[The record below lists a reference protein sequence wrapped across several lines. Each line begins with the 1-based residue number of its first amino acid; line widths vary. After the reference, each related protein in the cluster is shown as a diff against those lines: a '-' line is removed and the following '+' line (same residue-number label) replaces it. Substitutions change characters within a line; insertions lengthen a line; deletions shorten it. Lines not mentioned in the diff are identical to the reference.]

1 LKTSGKLKLLP
12 EKRIQM
18 IKNKI
23 ITDIKGA
30 LDSVELKLAK
40 DDVAIEI
47 PNNVEHGDFSTNV
60 ALLNAK
66 FNNLKPREMA
76 EKIVGILAKKRDY
89 KSVEIAGPGFINFKL
104 SKSLYTKFLESIL
117 QGGMNYGRSD
127 YGKGKKIILEF
138 VSANPTGP
146 LNIVSARAAAY
157 GDSLYRI
164 MKFSGFEP
172 FREFY
177 VNDAGNQ
184 VDILAESLE
193 LRYRELHGEHIEE
206 FPPEAYHG
214 EYIKDL
220 AVLLNSVEGTKLF
233 HISEKDR
240 LKKMKNFAL
249 EQIHM
254 MQVESLEKFDVEF
267 DNWMS
272 EKKLRSEGILEEAL
286 SYLAEAKCT
295 YENEDAVWFAST
307 KFGDVKDRVLIKSD
321 GNPTYLVPDIAY
333 HITKY
338 QRGFDVLID
347 VLGPDHHAH
356 VAKLEAAMKALNY
369 DPNKLEIVYLQ
380 HINLFD
386 HGEKVKMSKR
396 AGKIVTM
403 DDLIDEV
410 GRDAAR
416 YFFLDRK
423 PSAHLNFDL
432 ELAKKKSSENPVYYI
447 QYAHARI
454 SSILKKARKE
464 KIMQKKVDPA
474 VLKKLNKEA
483 ELQIIKKMMDFPDII
498 NTISD
503 SREPHR
509 LANYVYELAGMFHK
523 YYSKFKIA
531 DPKHVE
537 LSQAR
542 LHLITAIKNVIAIS
556 LKLMGISAPVK
567 M

>member
-1 LKTSGKLKLLP
+1 MIKQKIISDITEALRKNDLKLS
-12 EKRIQM
+12 K
-18 IKNKI
+18 
-23 ITDIKGA
+23 TDI
-30 LDSVELKLAK
+30 S
-40 DDVAIEI
+40 IEVPHI
-47 PNNVEHGDFSTNV
+47 AEYGDFSTNV

-66 FNNLKPREMA
+66 INDLKPREMA
-76 EKIVGILAKKRDY
+76 EKIIANLPNKKDY

-104 SKSLYTKFLESIL
+104 ANSLFTRILDSIL
-117 QGGMNYGRSD
+117 QKGMMYGSSD
-127 YGKGKKIILEF
+127 YGNGTKVLLEF

-146 LNIVSARAAAY
+146 LNVVSARAAAF

-164 MKFSGFEP
+164 MKFAGFEP

-193 LRYRELHGEHIEE
+193 IRYRELHGEKFDE

-214 EYIKDL
+214 DYIKDL
-220 AVLLNSVEGTKLF
+220 AVLLNNQEGTKLF
-233 HISEKDR
+233 HISDNDR

-254 MQVESLEKFDVEF
+254 MQVESLQKFDVEF

-272 EKKLRSEGILEEAL
+272 EKKLRKEGILEEAL

-295 YENEDAVWFAST
+295 YESEDAVWFSST
-307 KFGDVKDRVLIKSD
+307 KFGDAKDRVLIKSD

-338 QRGFDVLID
+338 QRGFDIIID

-356 VAKLEAAMKALNY
+356 VSKLEAAIKALNY
-369 DPNKLEIVYLQ
+369 DLSKLEVVYLQ
-380 HINLFD
+380 HINLFEA
-386 HGEKVKMSKR
+386 GEIVKMSKR

-403 DDLIDEV
+403 DDLISEV

-432 ELAKKKSSENPVYYI
+432 ELAKKRSSDNPVYYV

-454 SSILKKARKE
+454 SSILKKAKKE
-464 KIMQKKVDPA
+464 KILLKKYDPKI
-474 VLKKLNKEA
+474 LKKLTKTD
-483 ELQIIKKMMDFPDII
+483 ELNIIKKMMSLPDVL
-498 NTISD
+498 NAISD
-503 SREPHR
+503 AREPHR
-509 LANYVYELAGMFHK
+509 LASYVHDLAGMFHK
-523 YYSKFKIA
+523 YYSKYKIA

-542 LHLITAIKNVIAIS
+542 LLLITAIKNVIAIS
-556 LKLMGISAPVK
+556 LDLMGISAPVK

>member
-1 LKTSGKLKLLP
+1 M
-12 EKRIQM
+12 M

-23 ITDIKGA
+23 IADIKEA
-30 LDSVELKLAK
+30 VKSSKLTLQME
-40 DDVAIEI
+40 DLLIEI
-47 PNNVEHGDFSTNV
+47 PNNIEHGDFSSNV
-60 ALLNAK
+60 ALLNSK
-66 FNNLKPREMA
+66 VNKMKPREMA
-76 EKIVGILAKKRDY
+76 QVLVDKLAKKRDY
-89 KSVEIAGPGFINFKL
+89 KSVTIAGPGFINFTL
-104 SKSLYTKFLESIL
+104 ANSLYQKVLLSIL
-117 QGGMNYGRSD
+117 KKGMKFGSSD
-127 YGKGKKIILEF
+127 YGKERKVLLEF

-146 LNIVSARAAAY
+146 LNVVSARAAAY

-164 MKFSGFEP
+164 MKYTGFEP

-193 LRYRELHGEHIEE
+193 LRYRELHGEVIEE
-206 FPPEAYHG
+206 FPHEAYHG

-220 AVLLNSVEGTKLF
+220 AVVLNTIEGNKLF
-233 HISEKDR
+233 HVSEKDR
-240 LKKMKNFAL
+240 LEKMKTFAL
-249 EQIHM
+249 DYIHN
-254 MQVESLEKFDVEF
+254 MQLESLTKFDVEF

-272 EKKLRSEGILEEAL
+272 ELKLRQEGILEEAL

-295 YENEDAVWFAST
+295 YENEDAVWFSST

-338 QRGFDVLID
+338 HRGFDIIID

-356 VAKLEAAMKALNY
+356 VSKLEAAIKALDY
-369 DPNKLEIVYLQ
+369 DLSKLEVVYLQ

-386 HGEKVKMSKR
+386 DGEKVKMSKR

-403 DDLIDEV
+403 DELIDDV

-416 YFFLDRK
+416 YFFIDRK
-423 PSAHLNFDL
+423 PSSHLNFDL

-464 KIMQKKVDPA
+464 KIAQKKIDPEI
-474 VLKKLNKEA
+474 LKKLNKPE
-483 ELQIIKKMMDFPDII
+483 ELRIIKKLMNFPDVL
-498 NTISD
+498 NSVSD

-509 LANYVYELAGMFHK
+509 LAGYVHELAGLFHK
-523 YYSKFKIA
+523 YYTKYKVL
-531 DPKHVE
+531 DPKHVG
-537 LSQAR
+537 LSQSR
-542 LHLITAIKNVIAIS
+542 LHLISAIKNVIAIS
-556 LKLMGISAPVK
+556 LNLMGISAPVK

>member
-1 LKTSGKLKLLP
+1 
-12 EKRIQM
+12 M

-23 ITDIKGA
+23 VSDIKDA
-30 LDSVELKLAK
+30 LKKADLKLSN
-40 DDVAIEI
+40 DQLSIEI
-47 PNNVEHGDFSTNV
+47 PHNVEHGDFSSNV

-66 FNNLKPREMA
+66 ENKLKPRQMA
-76 EKIVGILAKKRDY
+76 EKLVELLKRKKDY
-89 KSVEIAGPGFINFKL
+89 KSVEIAGPGFINFTLANHLQQKIL
-104 SKSLYTKFLESIL
+104 KSIL
-117 QGGMNYGRSD
+117 DAGKKYGSSD
-127 YGKGKKIILEF
+127 HGKGCKVLLEF

-146 LNIVSARAAAY
+146 LNVVSARAAAY

-164 MKFSGFEP
+164 MKYTGYEP

-193 LRYRELHGEHIEE
+193 LRYRELHGEVIEE

-220 AVLLNSVEGTKLF
+220 AVLMNSTEGTKLF

-240 LKKMKNFAL
+240 LVKMKDFAL
-249 EQIHM
+249 EQIHT
-254 MQVESLEKFDVEF
+254 MQLDSLEKFDVEF

-272 EKKLRSEGILEEAL
+272 ELKLRQEGILEEAL

-295 YENEDAVWFAST
+295 YESEDAVWFSST

-338 QRGFDVLID
+338 QRGFDVIID

-356 VAKLEAAMKALNY
+356 VSKLEAAIKALEY
-369 DPNKLEIVYLQ
+369 DADKLEVVYLQ

-386 HGEKVKMSKR
+386 QGEKVKMSKR

-416 YFFLDRK
+416 YFFIDRK

-432 ELAKKKSSENPVYYI
+432 ELAKTKSSENPVFYI

-454 SSILKKARKE
+454 SSILKKAKKE
-464 KIMQKKVDPA
+464 KIISKKIDPE
-474 VLKKLNKEA
+474 VLKKLKKPE
-483 ELQIIKKMMDFPDII
+483 ELRIIKKMMNFPDTL
-498 NTISD
+498 NSVSD

-509 LANYVYELAGMFHK
+509 LASYVHELAGMFHK
-523 YYSKFKIA
+523 YYSQYKVI

-537 LSQAR
+537 LSQGR
-542 LHLITAIKNVIAIS
+542 LHLINAIKNVIAIS
-556 LKLMGISAPVK
+556 LDLMGISAPVK

>member
-1 LKTSGKLKLLP
+1 M
-12 EKRIQM
+12 I

-23 ITDIKGA
+23 ISDINEA
-30 LDSVELKLAK
+30 LKSAKLSLDKKDISV
-40 DDVAIEI
+40 EI
-47 PNNVEHGDFSTNV
+47 PNNIEHGDFSSNV

-66 FNNLKPREMA
+66 INKMKPRDMA
-76 EKIVGILAKKRDY
+76 QRLIEILAKKRDY
-89 KSVEIAGPGFINFKL
+89 KSVDIAGPGFINFTLANNQYQKIL
-104 SKSLYTKFLESIL
+104 QSIL
-117 QGGMNYGRSD
+117 KMGMNYGRSD
-127 YGKGKKIILEF
+127 HGKERKVLLEF

-146 LNIVSARAAAY
+146 LNVVSARAAAY

-164 MKFSGFEP
+164 MKFTGFEP

-193 LRYRELHGEHIEE
+193 LRYRELHGEIIDE

-214 EYIKDL
+214 DYIKDL
-220 AVLLNSVEGTKLF
+220 AVVLNSVEGNKLF

-240 LKKMKNFAL
+240 LEKMKVFAL
-249 EQIHM
+249 EYIHN
-254 MQVESLEKFDVEF
+254 MQLESLSKFDVEF

-272 EKKLRSEGILEEAL
+272 ELKLRQEGILEEAL

-295 YENEDAVWFAST
+295 YESEDAVWFSST

-338 QRGFDVLID
+338 QRGFNIIID

-356 VAKLEAAMKALNY
+356 VSKLEAAIKALDY
-369 DPNKLEIVYLQ
+369 DLNKLEVVYLQ

-396 AGKIVTM
+396 AGRIVSM
-403 DDLIDEV
+403 DELVDEV

-416 YFFLDRK
+416 YFFIDRK
-423 PSAHLNFDL
+423 PSSHLNFDL
-432 ELAKKKSSENPVYYI
+432 ELAKKRSSENPVYYI

-464 KIMQKKVDPA
+464 KIAQKKLDPD
-474 VLKKLNKEA
+474 VLKKLKKPE
-483 ELQIIKKMMDFPDII
+483 ELRIIKKLMNFPDIL
-498 NTISD
+498 NSVSD
-503 SREPHR
+503 AREPHR
-509 LANYVYELAGMFHK
+509 LAGYVHELAGLFHK
-523 YYSKFKIA
+523 YYTQYKVI

-537 LSQAR
+537 LSQSR
-542 LHLITAIKNVIAIS
+542 LHLISAIKNVIAIS
-556 LKLMGISAPVK
+556 LNLMGISAPVK

>member
-1 LKTSGKLKLLP
+1 
-12 EKRIQM
+12 M

-23 ITDIKGA
+23 ISDIKTA
-30 LDSVELKLAK
+30 LDKSQLSLEKTEI
-40 DDVAIEI
+40 AIEI
-47 PNNVEHGDFSTNV
+47 PHIAEHGDFSTNI

-66 FNNLKPREMA
+66 ANGLKPREMA
-76 EKIVGILAKKRDY
+76 QKIVAEFPNKRDY
-89 KSVEIAGPGFINFKL
+89 KAVEIAGPGFINFKL
-104 SKSLYTKFLESIL
+104 AKSLLLKLLAAILESGK
-117 QGGMNYGRSD
+117 QYGSSD
-127 YGKGKKIILEF
+127 FGKGKKVLLEF

-146 LNIVSARAAAY
+146 LNVVSARAAAY

-164 MKFSGFEP
+164 MKFTGFDP

-193 LRYRELHGEHIEE
+193 IRYRELHGEPLEE

-214 EYIKDL
+214 EYIKEL
-220 AVLLNSVEGTKLF
+220 AALLNSVEGTKLF

-240 LKKMKNFAL
+240 LRKMKNFAL

-254 MQVESLEKFDVEF
+254 MQLESLRKFDVEF

-295 YENEDAVWFAST
+295 YESEDAVWFAST

-338 QRGFDVLID
+338 QRGFDIIID

-356 VAKLEAAMKALNY
+356 VSKLQAAIKALSY
-369 DPNKLEIVYLQ
+369 DVNKLEVVYLQ

-386 HGEKVKMSKR
+386 QGEKVKMSKR

-403 DDLIDEV
+403 DDLVSEV

-432 ELAKKKSSENPVYYI
+432 ELAKKRSSDNPVYYV

-454 SSILKKARKE
+454 SSILKKAKKE
-464 KIMQKKVDPA
+464 KLLPKKLDPL
-474 VLKKLNKEA
+474 VLKKLNKVD
-483 ELQIIKKMMDFPDII
+483 ELNIIKLLMSFPEVL
-498 NTISD
+498 NTISEA
-503 SREPHR
+503 REPHR
-509 LANYVYELAGMFHK
+509 LANYVHDLAGMFHK
-523 YYSKFKIA
+523 YYNKYKVA
-531 DPKHVE
+531 DPKHKE

-556 LKLMGISAPVK
+556 LDLMGISAPAK

>member
-1 LKTSGKLKLLP
+1 
-12 EKRIQM
+12 M

-23 ITDIKGA
+23 ISDLKEA
-30 LDSVELKLAK
+30 VNSCDLKLEK
-40 DDVAIEI
+40 EEMSIEI
-47 PNNVEHGDFSTNV
+47 PHNIEHGDFSTNI

-66 FNNLKPREMA
+66 VNNMKPREMA
-76 EKIVGILAKKRDY
+76 EKLVAVLSKKRDY
-89 KSVEIAGPGFINFKL
+89 SSVEVAGPGFINFKL
-104 SKSLYTKFLESIL
+104 SNSLHISIL
-117 QGGMNYGRSD
+117 EAIIKSGMNFGSSD
-127 YGKGKKIILEF
+127 YGKGKKVLLEF

-146 LNIVSARAAAY
+146 LNVVSARAAAF

-164 MKFSGFEP
+164 MKFCGFEP

-177 VNDAGNQ
+177 INDAGNQ

-193 LRYRELHGEHIEE
+193 LRYRELHGERIDE

-220 AVLLNSVEGTKLF
+220 AILLNSLEGNKLF
-233 HISEKDR
+233 HMTEKDR
-240 LKKMKNFAL
+240 LKKMRNFAL

-254 MQVESLEKFDVEF
+254 MQMESLTKFGVEF

-272 EKKLRSEGILEEAL
+272 EKKMRKEGILEEAL

-338 QRGFDVLID
+338 QRGFDVIID

-356 VAKLEAAMKALNY
+356 VSKLEAAIKALSY
-369 DPNKLEIVYLQ
+369 DPAKLEIVYLQ

-386 HGEKVKMSKR
+386 QGEKVKMSKR

-403 DDLIDEV
+403 DDLIAEV
-410 GRDAAR
+410 GCDAAR

-454 SSILKKARKE
+454 SSILKKAKKE
-464 KIMQKKVDPA
+464 KILPTKMDPK
-474 VLKKLNKEA
+474 VLKKLNKPA
-483 ELQIIKKMMDFPDII
+483 ELTIIKKMMSFPDVL
-498 NTISD
+498 NTLSD
-503 SREPHR
+503 VREPHR
-509 LANYVYELAGMFHK
+509 LANYVFDLAGMFHK
-523 YYSKFKIA
+523 YYSKYKIA
-531 DPKHVE
+531 DPKHIE

-556 LKLMGISAPVK
+556 LQLMGISAPTK